1 LSYDNAR
8 SIAQLNAK
16 GCPARR
22 HRVNGHTLPPR
33 APQREKERTEKSVL
47 HHAAKHWIGIKS
59 LFARKSVSHR
69 RLWRPNAPVQLRAVG
84 SPSALQLDQSIGI
97 QAFNRNAWS
106 ARQLQRTLGGG
117 EIDIGSRQSRGVEGC
132 LYCGKVS
139 LMLIHFF

>member
-16 GCPARR
+16 GCRARR

-33 APQREKERTEKSVL
+33 APQREKERNEKSVL

-69 RLWRPNAPVQLRAVG
+69 RLWRANPRVQLRAVG
-84 SPSALQLDQSIGI
+84 PICALTAAIRRSE
-97 QAFNRNAWS
+97 QALNRNDFLRS
-106 ARQLQRTLGGG
+106 GARQLQRTLDGLHREHEGGSP
-117 EIDIGSRQSRGVEGC
+117 DVD
-132 LYCGKVS
+132 
-139 LMLIHFF
+139 